1 MAVVQPADGNSA
13 AASILI
19 VEDDSA
25 FRETVAEM
33 LFTAGYRTRAVDSA
47 EAALELLKTWIP
59 DLVLTD
65 HKLPK
70 MTGIELTQ
78 AVKRQ
83 SPATEV
89 VVMTA
94 FSTLALA
101 ISAVKRG
108 AFDFIEKPI
117 DYESLILVIERAL
130 EHQRLVLERERLQEQ
145 LLQRGAFPEIVGD
158 SPAMQR
164 VYERVRAV
172 AATRATVL
180 IVGEH
185 GTGKDLIAKAIHSQS
200 QCSQGPYVRV
210 NCAAVPASLL
220 ESIMFGH
227 ERGAF
232 TGAVARKIGLF
243 ERAGE
248 GTLLLDEVTEMAP
261 ELQAKLLRV
270 LQTGEFERVGGR
282 ETLHSEARV
291 VAATNVPPKEAVASG
306 KLRAD
311 LYYRLNVVTIS
322 MPPLRER
329 REDIPALATSFLR
342 TFSRRH
348 GRPGFLLSPATMRA
362 LLRYEWPGNV
372 RELENAMERAVL
384 LGGSGE
390 ASIVDILD
398 TGEDEPAPVRHARL
412 PLPMTLRALEHMAA
426 LQTLEL
432 ARGNKSEAARLLG
445 ISRDTLYE
453 KLRPLKT

>member
-1 MAVVQPADGNSA
+1 VSA
-13 AASILI
+13 ASDARRDSPAASILI
-19 VEDDSA
+19 VEDDA
-25 FRETVAEM
+25 GFRDTVAEM
-33 LFTAGYRTRAVDSA
+33 LQAADYRTRSVGSA
-47 EAALELLKTWIP
+47 EQAMDLLRTWIP

-65 HKLPK
+65 HKLPQ
-70 MTGIELTQ
+70 MTGTELIR
-78 AVKRQ
+78 AVRKQ

-101 ISAVKRG
+101 ISAVKLG

-117 DYESLILVIERAL
+117 DYESLLLVVERAL

-145 LLQRGAFPEIVGD
+145 LLQRGAFPEVVGD

-172 AATRATVL
+172 ASTQTTVL

-185 GTGKDLIAKAIHSQS
+185 GTGKELIAKAIHSQS
-200 QCSQGPYVRV
+200 HCAQGPYVRV
-210 NCAAVPASLL
+210 NCAAVPATLL

-232 TGAVARKIGLF
+232 TGAFARKIGLF
-243 ERAGE
+243 ERASG

-282 ETLHSEARV
+282 ETLRSRARV
-291 VAATNVPPKEAVASG
+291 IAATNVPPREAVASG

-311 LYYRLNVVTIS
+311 LYYRLNVVTVS
-322 MPPLRER
+322 MPPLRDR
-329 REDIPALATSFLR
+329 REDIPALATGFLR
-342 TFSRRH
+342 TFARRH
-348 GRPGFLLSPATMRA
+348 GRPDFLLSPATMRA
-362 LLRYEWPGNV
+362 LLRYDWPGNV

-384 LGGSGE
+384 LGGGRE
-390 ASIVDILD
+390 ASLVDILD
-398 TGEDEPAPVRHARL
+398 TGGGDAGADTVVRL
-412 PLPMTLRALEHMAA
+412 PLPMTLRALEHLAA

-432 ARGNKSEAARLLG
+432 TRGNKSEAARLLG

-453 KLRPLKT
+453 KLRSPLQ